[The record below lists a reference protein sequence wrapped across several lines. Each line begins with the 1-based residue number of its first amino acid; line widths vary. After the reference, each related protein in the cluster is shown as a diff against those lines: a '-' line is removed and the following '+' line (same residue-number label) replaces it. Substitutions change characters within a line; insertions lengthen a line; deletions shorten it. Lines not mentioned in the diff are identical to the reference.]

1 MGRRCSLWYI
11 INNRTMPG
19 SIVDSYIYD
28 PVDVPD
34 MCVCGVFFGGSNFL
48 PKWKLLLLKKTG
60 GKI

>member
-1 MGRRCSLWYI
+1 
-11 INNRTMPG
+11 MPG